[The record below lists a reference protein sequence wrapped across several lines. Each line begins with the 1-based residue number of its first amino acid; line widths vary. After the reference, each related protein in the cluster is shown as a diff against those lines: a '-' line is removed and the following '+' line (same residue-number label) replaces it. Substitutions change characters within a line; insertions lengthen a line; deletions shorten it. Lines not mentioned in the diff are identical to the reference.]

1 MTNAPHEV
9 YTFSPRISVTTR
21 NFIQTARGSSTVT
34 PARESCC
41 DGFRWTRSHAR
52 ACFVVGHAVDST
64 PQRNSRS
71 KRRAKHARLCDGFRI
86 DGFAKKI
93 LGFRGRLALNTL
105 LYSDMSRAHQ
115 DEYYAVFSEPGALTS
130 ALKWYR
136 TMQFGRSH

>member
-9 YTFSPRISVTTR
+9 YTCSARISRTTR
-21 NFIQTARGSSTVT
+21 NFIQTARDNSTVT
-34 PARESCC
+34 PAKESCC
-41 DGFRWTRSHAR
+41 DGFR
-52 ACFVVGHAVDST
+52 
-64 PQRNSRS
+64 
-71 KRRAKHARLCDGFRI
+71 I
-86 DGFAKKI
+86 DGLAETI

-130 ALKWYR
+130 ALNWYR